1 MKKVRRI
8 ESAFELAR
16 ILLALVIA
24 YALSLL
30 CLVLVTEDPI
40 EAVYMFAVGP
50 LTSTRRI
57 GQVMF
62 KFIPYALCGDG
73 HVFYVCQ
80 QPFQHV
86 WRGVL
91 FDERLFCDN
100 RCLRFG
106 TLSSAIDCHG
116 PHFAGGGCLFWRVD
130 RLYPRN
136 SRRK

>member
-50 LTSTRRI
+50 LTSTRGSGRSLSNLFLMPCA
-57 GQVMF
+57 GWACV
-62 KFIPYALCGDG
+62 LCMPAT
-73 HVFYVCQ
+73 VSACLA
-80 QPFQHV
+80 
-86 WRGVL
+86 RGL
-91 FDERLFCDN
+91 
-100 RCLRFG
+100 
-106 TLSSAIDCHG
+106 I
-116 PHFAGGGCLFWRVD
+116 
-130 RLYPRN
+130 
-136 SRRK
+136 

>member
-40 EAVYMFAVGP
+40 EAVYMFGRW
-50 LTSTRRI
+50 STYLDPADRAGHCQI
-57 GQVMF
+57 
-62 KFIPYALCGDG
+62 YSLCPVRGG

-91 FDERLFCDN
+91 FNERLFCDN
-100 RCLRFG
+100 RRLRFG

-116 PHFAGGGCLFWRVD
+116 PLLLVVGAFFGG
-130 RLYPRN
+130 
-136 SRRK
+136 